1 MIGKS
6 LSWNFVATGHGNGA
20 IDGIGGTL
28 KRDVHTAAPAKNIV
42 LKTIDDFFDVASETS
57 TKINVLKCSKK
68 QVQASVTQ
76 IDNDTVVISAIPTT
90 QKMHSLKVLSFCC

>member
-1 MIGKS
+1 MAKVPLMVLGV
-6 LSWNFVATGHGNGA
+6 LW
-20 IDGIGGTL
+20 
-28 KRDVHTAAPAKNIV
+28 RDVHAAALAKNIV
-42 LKTIDDFFDVASETS
+42 IKNIDDFFDVASETS

-90 QKMHSLKVLSFCC
+90 QKMHSLKVLSFCCWNKGTLL